1 MAKSPLVAL
10 LGNSLIIDGVAE
22 SLASRH
28 PWDVVRIDIT
38 DFEQRIK
45 SLKPDLIVYE
55 LENPKSSSILSLLSE
70 QPGTLLLGLDS
81 SSSRVIVMNSHQHIT
96 RTMQDLYKVFQ
107 SAAGMVADLPREG
120 GITENDDCELH
131 GLHQLDMAATENKG

>member
-22 SLASRH
+22 SITSRQR
-28 PWDVVRIDIT
+28 WDVVRIEPH
-38 DFEQRIK
+38 DFEQRVN

-55 LENPKSSSILSLLSE
+55 LGNPQSSSILSLLSE

-81 SSSRVIVMNSHQHIT
+81 SCSRVVVMNSHQHIT
-96 RTMQDLYKVFQ
+96 RTMQDLYHVFQ
-107 SAAGMVADLPREG
+107 NAAGMVADLPGEG
-120 GITENDDCELH
+120 GRIESDEH
-131 GLHQLDMAATENKG
+131 ER